1 MSTSTFAKQAE
12 GLARN
17 PLGIIALF
25 IVMIY
30 GLAASALGLIGTLT
44 SNERMPLIW
53 FLVLFP
59 VLVLLAFIW
68 LVSKHHEKLYAPTDY
83 ESDEGFFR
91 SARLRI
97 QRFEAAKDQQSVL
110 KANVINTLVES
121 TKIDKDLLPGLI
133 DQISADIDSSTA
145 VTIDM
150 TSFMGDPHAILEYPT
165 STFINFSDLLNEIY
179 FKIESK
185 VKPYQYGDTWVLRDK
200 KTNAIVKNSRMIHG
214 STWGRTE
221 PDTRPLREVGISSGT
236 ALIVEKI
243 NPRK

>member
-1 MSTSTFAKQAE
+1 MSTSALAKQAKS
-12 GLARN
+12 LARN

-44 SNERMPLIW
+44 LNERMPMIW

-91 SARLRI
+91 SAHLRI

-110 KANVINTLVES
+110 KANVINTLIES
-121 TKIDKDLLPGLI
+121 TDIDKDLLPGLI
-133 DQISADIDSSTA
+133 NQISADIDSSTA
-145 VTIDM
+145 ITIDL
-150 TSFMGDPHAILEYPT
+150 TTFMRDPNAILEYPIT
-165 STFINFSDLLNEIY
+165 TFINFSDLLNEIY
-179 FKIESK
+179 FKIEPR
-185 VKPYQYGDTWVLRDK
+185 VKPYQYGDSWILRDK
-200 KTNAIVKNSRMIHG
+200 KTNTIVKNSRMIQG

-221 PDTRPLREVGISSGT
+221 PDTRSLREVGINSGT
-236 ALIVEKI
+236 ALIVENI
-243 NPRK
+243 NPVK